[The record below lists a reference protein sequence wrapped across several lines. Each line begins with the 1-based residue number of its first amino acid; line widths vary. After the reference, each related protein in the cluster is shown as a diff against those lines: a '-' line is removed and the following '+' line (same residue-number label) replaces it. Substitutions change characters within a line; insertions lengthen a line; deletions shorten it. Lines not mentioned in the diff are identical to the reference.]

1 MPEHVPRR
9 IPKKRSAVPGRVLR
23 YGIIPAAA
31 LGTAYAVAPAQFHNS
46 AAAVLALSR
55 YFGGNNTPP
64 PPSTGSGSAGVEGVG
79 NSDIG
84 AVEMVIVGFVLTAL
98 AAVALARRG
107 SQVA

>member
-1 MPEHVPRR
+1 MPERPPPR
-9 IPKKRSAVPGRVLR
+9 IPKKRSPVPGQFLR

-31 LGTAYAVAPAQFHNS
+31 LGTAYAVAPAQFHN

-64 PPSTGSGSAGVEGVG
+64 PPSTGSGAAGAEGIG
-79 NSDIG
+79 NLDIG
-84 AVEMVIVGFVLTAL
+84 SVEMVIASLAITAL
-98 AAVALARRG
+98 IALAFRQ

>member
-9 IPKKRSAVPGRVLR
+9 IPKKRSPVPGRVLR

-31 LGTAYAVAPAQFHNS
+31 LGTAYAVAPAQFHN

-64 PPSTGSGSAGVEGVG
+64 PPSTGSGTAGAEGIG
-79 NSDIG
+79 NLDIG
-84 AVEMVIVGFVLTAL
+84 PVEMVIASLAITAL
-98 AAVALARRG
+98 IALTFRR

>member
-9 IPKKRSAVPGRVLR
+9 IPKKRSAVRGQFLR
-23 YGIIPAAA
+23 YGITVAAV
-31 LGTAYAVAPAQFHNS
+31 GTAYAVAPAQFHN

-64 PPSTGSGSAGVEGVG
+64 PPSTGSGTEGAEGIG

-84 AVEMVIVGFVLTAL
+84 PVEMVIVGFVLTAL
-98 AAVALARRG
+98 VAVAFARRG